1 MKPVLF
7 VRRAALAAVL
17 VGAAGLGAALYNHEY
32 ASGLDSTG
40 SLATVQQLSDTFAA
54 VAQEAAPAVVYIEV
68 EKEVKGSPTG
78 FFWRGPEG
86 FDPGEL
92 FGFPLP
98 FGLRPPRS
106 LPFGDQLITGQGSGF
121 VISPDG
127 YIVTNHHVVGEADRV
142 KVTFSDGEKRDAK
155 IVGTDQQTDV
165 ALIKVEGDNLPTI
178 KLGDS
183 DRIRVGEWVLAIGNP
198 FGQQNSVTSGIV
210 SARGRSDVRIVDYA
224 DFIQTDAAINP
235 GNSGGPLI
243 NMNGEV
249 VGVNTAIMSR
259 SGGSEGIGFA
269 IPSNMVKYVVDQLRT
284 NGSVTRGFLGIGI
297 QNLTPELADWFST
310 REGRGVLIA
319 EVVPDSP
326 AEKAGLKQDDIIVE
340 LDGKPVQDSATFRNR
355 IAMTDPGKDIDLT
368 IVRGGERMTKRVEV
382 GTLESDAAEA
392 IVPAKDEAQGE
403 RLGMMLEPLTD
414 ETAKRLGYEGL
425 SGVVVSQV
433 VPGSPAMR
441 AGIRPGCLIT
451 EVNKKAVSNIQEFR
465 AAIREGRDGSTLLRV
480 REGKSSRYVAIE
492 TK

>member
-1 MKPVLF
+1 MKEISF
-7 VRRAALAAVL
+7 VRRAALAAVV
-17 VGAAGLGAALYNHEY
+17 VGAAGIGAAFYNHQY
-32 ASGLDSTG
+32 ASGLDTSG

-54 VAQEAAPAVVYIEV
+54 VAQEAAPAVVFIEV
-68 EKEVKGSPTG
+68 EKEVKGSPAG

-86 FDPGEL
+86 LDPGEL

-98 FGLRPPRS
+98 FGFRPPRS

-127 YIVTNHHVVGEADRV
+127 YIVTNHHVVGDADRV

-178 KLGDS
+178 TLGDS

-243 NMNGEV
+243 NMSGEV

-269 IPSNMVKYVVDQLRT
+269 IPSNMVKYIVDQLRT
-284 NGSVTRGFLGIGI
+284 HGSVTRGFLGIGI
-297 QNLTPELADWFST
+297 QNLTPELAAWFKA
-310 REGRGVLIA
+310 EQNRGVLVA

-326 AEKAGLKQDDIIVE
+326 AEKAGLKKDDVIIE
-340 LDGKPVQDSATFRNR
+340 LDGKPVRDSASFRNQV
-355 IAMTDPGKDIDLT
+355 AMTDPGKDVNLT
-368 IVRGGERMTKRVEV
+368 ILRDGERMTKRVEV
-382 GTLESDAAEA
+382 GTLDNETAEA
-392 IVPAKDEAQGE
+392 VVPAKDDSQGE
-403 RLGMMLEPLTD
+403 RLGMLLEPLTE

-433 VPGSPAMR
+433 APGSPAMR
-441 AGIRPGCLIT
+441 AGIRPGALIT
-451 EVNKKAVSNIQEFR
+451 EVNKKEVANIQEFR
-465 AAIREGRDGSTLLRV
+465 AALKEGRNGSTLLRV
-480 REGKSSRYVAIE
+480 REGNSSRYVAIE
-492 TK
+492 IE